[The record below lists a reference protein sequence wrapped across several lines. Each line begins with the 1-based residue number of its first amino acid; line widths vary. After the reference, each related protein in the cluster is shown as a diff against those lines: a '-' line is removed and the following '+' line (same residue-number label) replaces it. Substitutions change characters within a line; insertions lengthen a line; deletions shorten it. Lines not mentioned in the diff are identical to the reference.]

1 MEVFT
6 TLKKNNKGTTLTEM
20 IVTFAL
26 TGIFLVAAAGIL
38 SSAVLIHGQLTA
50 TMNAQNVGEMLLD
63 KITGEMSS
71 KKGEVLVQDGLLVIH
86 YVEPATEGL
95 TGNQTNQRVW
105 KLDEKAYM
113 GFRISDLQMVSL
125 NDEDVIEVTL
135 KIKNLKT
142 GFEYTISKCTRCY
155 AT

>member
-38 SSAVLIHGQLTA
+38 SSAVLIHGQLTS

-95 TGNQTNQRVW
+95 TGNRTNQRVW
-105 KLDEKAYM
+105 KMDEKAYM